1 MSIIR
6 KISIILIA
14 ILVILFVYFHIP
26 LLAGEESGVETLVDG
41 NTKFAFDLYAKLK
54 EKEGNLFFSPYS
66 ISTAL
71 AMTYVGARG
80 NTEKQM
86 AEVLH
91 FILKDDSL
99 HSVFA
104 ELQTQLNAVQEKRE
118 IELSIANSIWGQE
131 GYDFLKEFLDIINEY
146 YQGKVKLVDFIEAC
160 ENARNQINKWVEQK
174 TKDKIKELIKPGI
187 LNPLT
192 RLVLVNAIYFKGK
205 WEKEFEKKLTK
216 DTPFW
221 LTPEDTVHCP
231 MMQQKGSFNYCEND
245 SLQILE
251 LPYLGDDLSMF
262 VLLPREVDG
271 LNKLENSLTIDNLNK
286 WMNVSNKEIKVYL
299 PKFKMTSGFSL
310 GKTLYDMRMTDAFI
324 PYKADF
330 SGMNGSKE
338 LFISKVIHKAFVD
351 VNEEGTEAAA
361 ATAVVMLK
369 AVAVPKQPIV
379 FRADHPFIF
388 LIRDNNSGSVL
399 FLGRLVDPT
408 K

>member
-1 MSIIR
+1 
-6 KISIILIA
+6 
-14 ILVILFVYFHIP
+14 
-26 LLAGEESGVETLVDG
+26 
-41 NTKFAFDLYAKLK
+41 
-54 EKEGNLFFSPYS
+54 
-66 ISTAL
+66 
-71 AMTYVGARG
+71 
-80 NTEKQM
+80 
-86 AEVLH
+86 
-91 FILKDDSL
+91 
-99 HSVFA
+99 
-104 ELQTQLNAVQEKRE
+104 
-118 IELSIANSIWGQE
+118 
-131 GYDFLKEFLDIINEY
+131 
-146 YQGKVKLVDFIEAC
+146 KVKLVDFIVAC
-160 ENARNQINKWVEQK
+160 EDARNQINEWVEQK

-187 LNPLT
+187 LDPLT

-221 LTPEDTVHCP
+221 LTPEDSIHCP

-251 LPYLGDDLSMF
+251 LPYLGDDLSMI

-271 LNKLENSLTIDNLNK
+271 LKKLENCLTIDNLNK
-286 WMNVSNKEIKVYL
+286 WMNVSYQEIKVYL
-299 PKFKMTSGFSL
+299 PKFKITSGFSL
-310 GKTLYDMRMTDAFI
+310 GKTLYDMGMTDAFI

-369 AVAVPKQPIV
+369 AVAPKQPIV
-379 FRADHPFIF
+379 FRADHPFVF
-388 LIRDNNSGSVL
+388 LIRDNHSGSVL
-399 FLGRLVDPT
+399 FLGRMVDPT

>member
-14 ILVILFVYFHIP
+14 ILVVLFVYFHIP
-26 LLAGEESGVETLVDG
+26 LLAGEESDVKTLVDG

-71 AMTYVGARG
+71 AMTYAGARG

-99 HSVFA
+99 HSAFL
-104 ELQTQLNAVQEKRE
+104 ELQTQLNAVQEKGE

-160 ENARNQINKWVEQK
+160 ENARNQINEWVEQK

-221 LTPEDTVHCP
+221 LTPEDSIHCP

-251 LPYLGDDLSMF
+251 LPYLGDDLSMI

-271 LNKLENSLTIDNLNK
+271 LKKLENCLTIDNLNK
-286 WMNVSNKEIKVYL
+286 WMNVSYQEIKVYL
-299 PKFKMTSGFSL
+299 PKFKITSGFSL
-310 GKTLYDMRMTDAFI
+310 GKTLYDMGMTDAFI

-369 AVAVPKQPIV
+369 AVAPKQPIV
-379 FRADHPFIF
+379 FRADHPFVF
-388 LIRDNNSGSVL
+388 LIRDNHSGSVL
-399 FLGRLVDPT
+399 FLGRMVDPT